1 MNQENSDEDDDKSQ
15 RSNNELYGSTI
26 SMKENV
32 RRKTWGV
39 RKQ

>member
-1 MNQENSDEDDDKSQ
+1 MNQENSDEDDDKSL

-26 SMKENV
+26 SMNV

-39 RKQ
+39 KKQ